1 MANNFESA
9 ATNYGHNFANNA
21 GNHYYTTN
29 GHKLAD
35 SGYVITTL
43 GNAKS
48 LVSPSPTK
56 LHTTLNN
63 TTTYGA
69 NEIVNNYKTVDNTL
83 LDAYTQA
90 SNVRFDTNNINTKGS
105 ITGEL
110 NFRIHYS
117 VMSPGDTLNG
127 IELTYPNFVGTT
139 DTRGYR
145 YSTVTVTP
153 VVYANAALDDDGT
166 NATNATVVPFVT
178 DENGQGFLN
187 YPEPK
192 LIYELTLSYLD
203 NTHSNRNWFRLS
215 YTDTIPSI
223 HLTYDTTYRYGS
235 RATFRN
241 TFTYFYSGFDANK
254 SYSYSYAPYGHLSTS
269 KNPGPSWLY
278 NKIQIITED
287 NYLSTYPR
295 ELALTYD
302 KNAYWNISYDGV
314 TDMPIQCAF
323 MDTTTTPDGTVTVIT
338 YKPISTTNRYDY
350 GLTSYTRSFEINH
363 NIYSLSNSTDSP
375 TLGTPA
381 NTVITQDGARLRFFY
396 RWDLPEKDGSYL
408 NNYDPANGNAKY
420 VSFTKENIWCEGNN
434 IGVVY
439 GSYGYLTVSKQMHH
453 MGSVTGNLDFS
464 FVPSDRIVHLTEMNV
479 IEGTFGTLSWTD
491 CENTTERFFYP
502 RVAFRV
508 DNCRNQNITSATN
521 EYYDTSKS
529 MPMVTAKF
537 RQLPAN
543 WMHPGLGINVKL
555 ARYNTP
561 ADTRFNGVNPCVVS
575 YTKINDFDTNLSY
588 VSYDGATSNWSWNIK
603 GHPSSHTSTIDA
615 SNSKLAVKVFM
626 PTVPETTRVN
636 AQANGNVT
644 ASVGTAYL
652 EPNNATTH
660 ITPTWNINYQQGYRK
675 GYSAAQWKLSCT
687 GIEGHEQNTG
697 QTQGNG
703 LGMSYSGVKP
713 FNDFIIQLD
722 AKSDYSFTYPQL
734 TLGASV
740 STARYPDLTIV
751 LFALNR
757 ISNVANDLA
766 TLTYGHQSIGFDL
779 TGPDNTKK
787 GTQWSASLNKNTYKV
802 EYNVGNY
809 YSTPSIS
816 TKVNFSLEHDSYT
829 DGTITAPDPITVTV
843 KGDTWSAFNIRW
855 TCTSEKAGHA
865 LKNPTTSNTQSIN
878 PPNYLT
884 ATLTTTDTITSDGL
898 VDAHQLK
905 VTGIGTLA
913 SADHSATASTSSWNI
928 TTSGNYATESA
939 NSHTYVSNFKIW
951 CNNASTLGVPYY
963 PNTTNKSSSIS
974 PTVTGTW
981 QVDPLPASAKI
992 QYYYSGAWH
1001 DTNSFSFGTNYGS
1014 ATSASSTTNSNAAKD
1029 GPFKLTPSR
1038 YDGSSTRTSKYKVGV
1053 YDNNTKQRYES
1064 SEYTL
1069 TQSGTSAYY
1078 YSTTFT
1084 FTTSSTTRCSVSSIS
1099 SVTTSTVQDNK
1110 GAFTVTPASNPFDGL
1125 TEADGM
1131 SNVVSTIKTAVTSG
1145 SDSITIN
1152 ASDKNFKYDE
1162 TVSLSVSVTADDSI
1176 TVDNTGSCK
1185 YDFTYSATVTCS
1197 PGSAT
1202 KTVSGTASS
1211 EWTPSANATKY
1222 TLKINWGDGTTNT
1235 TKTHTYNK
1243 VGSYTIRAYYV
1254 NGSDEWKNDATK
1266 KIEITQGSQTL
1277 TTYYRL
1283 DSVSLTS
1290 GTPYKTKAAS
1300 LTVTPTLS
1308 FKVSSKTVDQYD
1320 AVISDWKSY
1329 DSTDAVTLNATSHT
1343 FSDMDVN
1350 TEYTYTFV
1358 ATAADWIT
1366 DYATGVSE
1374 TTEHK
1379 VTVTREST
1387 TSTDTD
1393 TERRTYCTMTASDD
1407 KTITYFDDI
1416 TVDVSCTFTATKQH
1430 RTRTRTVTDGTA
1442 GAWSAWSAWSDDG
1455 TDNTVTINASSS
1467 TITATS
1473 CGTSESTTGD
1483 NSFTFTLSGGTY
1495 TPLQGTTSVTVHVY
1509 RYGVTY
1515 HNE

>member
-9 ATNYGHNFANNA
+9 TANYGNNFANNA

-35 SGYVITTL
+35 SGYVIATL
-43 GNAKS
+43 GTAKS

-69 NEIVNNYKTVDNTL
+69 NETVTSNGITDNTL

-90 SNVRFDTNNINTKGS
+90 SNVRFKTININTIGS

-110 NFRIHYS
+110 NFRTNYS
-117 VMSPGDTLNG
+117 VMSPGDTLNS
-127 IELTYPNFVGTT
+127 IYLTYPNFVGTT

-153 VVYANAALDDDGT
+153 VVYANAVLDDDGT
-166 NATNATVVPFVT
+166 NATNATVVSFVT
-178 DENGQGFLN
+178 DENGQGFFN
-187 YPEPK
+187 YPEPT
-192 LIYELTLSYLD
+192 LIYELTLSYL
-203 NTHSNRNWFRLS
+203 NNPYRHRNWFRLS

-223 HLTYDTTYRYGS
+223 HHTYNTTYDYTSSVSFKNIYS
-235 RATFRN
+235 
-241 TFTYFYSGFDANK
+241 YFYSGFDTSK
-254 SYSYSYAPYGHLSTS
+254 SYSYGYAPYGHQSTS

-287 NYLSTYPR
+287 NYLSTYPK
-295 ELALTYD
+295 ELVLTYD

-314 TDMPIQCAF
+314 TDMPIRCTFLAY
-323 MDTTTTPDGTVTVIT
+323 GT
-338 YKPISTTNRYDY
+338 YEPIATSTREDH
-350 GLTSYTRSFEINH
+350 GLTSYARSFEIKH

-375 TLGTPA
+375 TLGTPP
-381 NTVITQDGARLRFFY
+381 NTVIRQDGARLGLQY
-396 RWDLPEKDGSYL
+396 KWDLPEKDGSYM
-408 NNYDPANGNAKY
+408 NNYDSANGNAKY
-420 VSFTKENIWCEGNN
+420 VSFAKENTWYAGNN
-434 IGVVY
+434 TGVVY

-453 MGSVTGNLDFS
+453 MGSVSGNLDFS
-464 FVPSDRIVHLTEMNV
+464 FVPSDRIVHLTEMNA

-491 CENTTERFFYP
+491 CENRTERFFYP

-508 DNCRNQNITSATN
+508 DNCRNQNITSPTN
-521 EYYDTSKS
+521 EYYDADKT
-529 MPMVTAKF
+529 MPMVNAKF

-543 WMHPGLGINVKL
+543 WMHPGLEINVNL
-555 ARYNTP
+555 QRYNIP
-561 ADTRFNGVNPCVVS
+561 VDYRFDALYPYVV
-575 YTKINDFDTNLSY
+575 TY
-588 VSYDGATSNWSWNIK
+588 VSGETSIEEIWINSFGVVPWTVPS
-603 GHPSSHTSTIDA
+603 HPSRRISSIDA

-626 PTVPETTRVN
+626 PTIPEATRVN

-675 GYSAAQWKLSCT
+675 GYAAAQWKLSCS
-687 GIEGHEQNTG
+687 GIKGYEQNAG
-697 QTQGNG
+697 QTRGNG

-722 AKSDYSFTYPQL
+722 AKSDYSFTYPIL
-734 TLGASV
+734 TLSASA
-740 STARYPDLTIV
+740 STARYPDMTIV
-751 LFALNR
+751 PFTLNR
-757 ISNVANDLA
+757 TSNVANDLA
-766 TLTYGHQSIGFDL
+766 TLTYGYQSIGFDL

-787 GTQWSASLNKNTYKV
+787 GTQWYASLDKNTYEVK
-802 EYNVGNY
+802 YNVGNY
-809 YSTPSIS
+809 FSNTPIS
-816 TKVNFSLEHDSYT
+816 TKVNFSLTHDSYT
-829 DGTITAPDPITVTV
+829 NGTITAPDPITVIV
-843 KGDTWSAFNIRW
+843 KGDTWSAFDIRW
-855 TCTSEKAGHA
+855 TCTSEKGGHA

-884 ATLTTTDTITSDGL
+884 YALTTTDTITSDGL

-913 SADHSATASTSSWNI
+913 SADHSAGAGTSSWNI
-928 TTSGNYATESA
+928 TTSGNYAAESTD
-939 NSHTYVSNFKIW
+939 SYTYVSNFRIW
-951 CNNASTLGVPYY
+951 CSNASVVGIPYY

-981 QVDPLPASAKI
+981 QVDPLPVSAKI
-992 QYYYSGAWH
+992 QYYYGGAWH
-1001 DTNSFSFGTNYGS
+1001 DSNSFSFGTNYGS
-1014 ATSASSTTNSNAAKD
+1014 ATPASSSTNSSATKD
-1029 GPFKLTPSR
+1029 GPFKLTPRR
-1038 YDGSSTRTSKYKVGV
+1038 YNGSSTRTSKYKVGV

-1084 FTTSSTTRCSVSSIS
+1084 FTASSTTRCSVSSIS

-1131 SNVVSTIKTAVTSG
+1131 SNVVSTIKTAVTLG

-1152 ASDKNFKYDE
+1152 AADKNFKYDE
-1162 TVSLSVSVTADDSI
+1162 TVSHTVSVTADDSI

-1202 KTVSGTASS
+1202 KDVSGTASS
-1211 EWTPSANATKY
+1211 EWTPSANAIKY

-1235 TKTHTYNK
+1235 TNTHTYNK
-1243 VGSYTIRAYYV
+1243 VGLYTIRAYYV

-1266 KIEITQGSQTL
+1266 KITITKGTQIL
-1277 TTYYRL
+1277 TRYYRL

-1290 GTPYKTKAAS
+1290 STPYKTKEAT

-1308 FKVSSKTVDQYD
+1308 FEVSTKTVDQYGG
-1320 AVISDWKSY
+1320 VISDWKSY
-1329 DSTDAVTLNATSHT
+1329 DSTDAVTLNATSYT
-1343 FSDMDVN
+1343 FKNMAVN
-1350 TEYTYTFV
+1350 SEYSYTFV

-1387 TSTDTD
+1387 TSTETD
-1393 TERRTYCTMTASDD
+1393 TERRTYCMMTASDN

-1416 TVDVSCTFTATKQH
+1416 SVDVSCTFTATNQH
-1430 RTRTRTVTDGTA
+1430 RTRTRTITDGTA
-1442 GAWSAWSAWSDDG
+1442 GAWSAWSAWSNDG

-1467 TITATS
+1467 TITATA
-1473 CGTSESTTGD
+1473 CGSSESTTGD
-1483 NSFTFTLSGGTY
+1483 NSFTFSLSGGTY